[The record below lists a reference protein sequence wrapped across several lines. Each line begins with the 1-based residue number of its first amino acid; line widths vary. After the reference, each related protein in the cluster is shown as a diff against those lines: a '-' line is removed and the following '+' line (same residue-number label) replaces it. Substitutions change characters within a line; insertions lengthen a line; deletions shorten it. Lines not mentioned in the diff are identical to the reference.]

1 MWRAVCRVVALFAV
15 MLLVVSCGTSAN
27 LKPKTSKKNVN
38 NPTFNLILDVG
49 FGGPERELIIDSFKE
64 WQRDTNGVVN
74 FVVAKYTFDP
84 SLEEIPEVSEKCT
97 YDVYVLRINSTN
109 EVVRKLDKRDNAKVL
124 GFTSSNCDQR
134 IVALVTDRLKD
145 AKMFRQVTV
154 HEAGH
159 LVGLD
164 HIPVPK
170 ESIMFPS
177 VDKATACP
185 TRLDMAQLCLLYDC
199 DYNDMKYCDVE
210 SQ

>member
-1 MWRAVCRVVALFAV
+1 
-15 MLLVVSCGTSAN
+15 MLLIVACGPSAN
-27 LKPKTSKKNVN
+27 LKPKTPKKTVN
-38 NPTFNLILDVG
+38 NPTFNLILEAS

-64 WQRDTNGVVN
+64 WERDTGGVVK
-74 FVVAKYTFDP
+74 FTVAKYAFDP
-84 SLEEIPEVSEKCT
+84 SLEELPDASEKCT
-97 YDVYVLRINSTN
+97 YDVYVLRINSTDAT
-109 EVVRKLDKRDNAKVL
+109 VKKLDKRENAKVL
-124 GFTSSNCDQR
+124 GFTSSNCEKR

-177 VDKATACP
+177 VDKATTCP
-185 TRLDMAQLCLLYDC
+185 TELDMKQLCMLYEC
-199 DYNDMKYCDVE
+199 DWHDTKTC
-210 SQ
+210 S